1 MSKLSQQQ
9 IKLDERNHV
18 ELPLLEQLKGL
29 GWEVLDLQAQ
39 QTPGE
44 THRSSL
50 TEVLMQPV
58 LRAQLKLIQP
68 WLQDDQ
74 ADDVVQ
80 QLSALPGSNLLQNN
94 QHVFRL
100 LTDGTSV
107 SENRATGEKSPT
119 VRFIDFDKVGKIG
132 RAHV

>member
-1 MSKLSQQQ
+1 MNKLSQQQ

-39 QTPGE
+39 QTPGQ

-58 LRAQLKLIQP
+58 LRAQLQQIQP

-74 ADDVVQ
+74 PMRWCSSWPPCPA
-80 QLSALPGSNLLQNN
+80 A
-94 QHVFRL
+94 
-100 LTDGTSV
+100 TCCKTTSMCF
-107 SENRATGEKSPT
+107 AC
-119 VRFIDFDKVGKIG
+119 
-132 RAHV
+132 